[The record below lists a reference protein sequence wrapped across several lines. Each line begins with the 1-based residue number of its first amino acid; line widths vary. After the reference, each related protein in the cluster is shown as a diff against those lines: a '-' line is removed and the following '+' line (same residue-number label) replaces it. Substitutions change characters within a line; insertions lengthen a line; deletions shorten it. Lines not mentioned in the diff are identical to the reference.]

1 MWGAKR
7 WAPVALT
14 ALVLTACSGGGTDA
28 GDDAE
33 AAWPA
38 WAPLP
43 AADAVGWYH
52 SDSGGAETWGVAL
65 AGGDLG
71 DDVVYE
77 SGAEDWERVAS
88 GTAIVVEGMYAG
100 ADGRDWILC
109 RDGAKM
115 QIYDFP
121 EESTFVDGTG
131 FEQATTQVY
140 VYEPGDGCA

>member
-1 MWGAKR
+1 MMLA
-7 WAPVALT
+7 
-14 ALVLTACSGGGTDA
+14 ACSGGATETGA
-28 GDDAE
+28 DAE

-43 AADAVGWYH
+43 EGEALAWYH
-52 SDSGGAETWGVAL
+52 SDTGGAETWGVAL
-65 AGGDLG
+65 PGGDLG

-88 GTAIVVEGMYAG
+88 GTAIMVEGMYAG
-100 ADGRDWILC
+100 PDGRDWILC
-109 RDGAKM
+109 RDGAMM

-131 FEQATTQVY
+131 FAQGTTQVY
-140 VYEPGDGCA
+140 VYEPGTGCS